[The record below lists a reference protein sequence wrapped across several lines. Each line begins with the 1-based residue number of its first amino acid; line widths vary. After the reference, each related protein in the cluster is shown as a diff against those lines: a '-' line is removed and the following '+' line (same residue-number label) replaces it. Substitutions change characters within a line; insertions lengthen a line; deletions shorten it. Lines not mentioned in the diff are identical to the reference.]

1 MTTAETLLTGD
12 DVAALR
18 AAGVVSFH
26 RYEGKAWIS
35 ASLADS
41 YEGGARFYT
50 GKEQR
55 LFPERSHLGRARKLT
70 VASRVRGYG
79 RSDGEAGWDGRTHP
93 MYAAF
98 HMIHTAQYDHAWLTV
113 ARLVRAGDALTLAWT
128 ADNNNDAI
136 RQAGLCS
143 DELHVVVGRTVKGK
157 PVEPPLTF
165 MIGRQV
171 GRNDTARMVRRLG
184 MSG

>member
-1 MTTAETLLTGD
+1 MTTAQTLLTGD

-18 AAGVVSFH
+18 AASEVSFH
-26 RYEGKAWIS
+26 QHDGKAWIS
-35 ASLADS
+35 AGLSDS
-41 YEGGARFYT
+41 YGGAPRLYT

-55 LFPERSHLGRARKLT
+55 LFPEVSHLGRARKLT
-70 VASRVRGYG
+70 VASTVRGYG
-79 RSDGEAGWDGRTHP
+79 RDGASGWNMHTYP

-98 HMIHTAQYDHAWLTV
+98 RMINTAQYDHAWLTV

-128 ADNNNDAI
+128 ADNNNGAI

-143 DELHVVVGRTVKGK
+143 DELHLVVDRTVKGK
-157 PVEPPLTF
+157 PVVPPLTF